1 MIINIPEREF
11 VQSAYH
17 SAARAGIESLGDFL
31 SDYLPV
37 SQDLD
42 VSYRADRGLV
52 EIMLPIDVESV
63 HSAAGGFGGNFAF
76 GVDNFRE
83 ILDSLERIDDD
94 HERFVAGVRT
104 ALVNEGVLQGTPI
117 QEFAKMYNDNTY
129 YEWDAEMFDD
139 RSNPTQ
145 IDIETRQY
153 VNLEDL
159 IKKIPVTL
167 DRSYTPGG
175 LNYYI
180 PVMFDGKEIAEA
192 YRVYDN
198 QDLEETNVIGY
209 EVISGEFGNRKS
221 EVLPDLKAVISYVQ
235 RQIAKML
242 VTYRT
247 IGGVSQASRDYHLA
261 VREELRKA
269 VGGEEGDYSYPPS
282 VLYGSGPDSDDE
294 YTMRYQIQ
302 LTDNS
307 SEGQLDA
314 AEKIVNDVDDEDEL
328 KEIFRRA
335 FAKAAK
341 VPVAI
346 NENVRDY
353 FKKFDIFG

>member
-1 MIINIPEREF
+1 
-11 VQSAYH
+11 
-17 SAARAGIESLGDFL
+17 
-31 SDYLPV
+31 
-37 SQDLD
+37 
-42 VSYRADRGLV
+42 
-52 EIMLPIDVESV
+52 MLPIDVESV
-63 HSAAGGFGGNFAF
+63 HSAADGFGGNFAF
-76 GVDNFRE
+76 GVDNFRD
-83 ILDSLERIDDD
+83 ILTSLERVDDD
-94 HERFVAGVRT
+94 HEQFVAGVRE

-129 YEWDAEMFDD
+129 YEWEAEMFDD
-139 RSNPTQ
+139 RSSPTQ
-145 IDIETRQY
+145 IDLETRQY

-209 EVISGEFGNRKS
+209 EVISEEFGNRKS
-221 EVLPDLKAVISYVQ
+221 EVLPDLKAVIPYVQ

-247 IGGVSQASRDYHLA
+247 IGGVSQASRDYHIA

-269 VGGEEGDYSYPPS
+269 TGLRGEYHYPPS
-282 VLYGSGPDSDDE
+282 VLYGSGPDSDGD
-294 YTMRYQIQ
+294 YTMRYQMQ

-307 SEGQLDA
+307 SEGQFNA

-328 KEIFRRA
+328 IEIFRRA

-341 VPVAI
+341 VPTAT